1 MHALEKIEFL
11 REQREAISRNDTSE
25 GFRFFPIRD
34 IPLRFI
40 YKNIIFSAPLVLIH
54 PIFA

>member
-1 MHALEKIEFL
+1 MHTLEKIDFL
-11 REQREAISRNDTSE
+11 SERREAISRNDTSE

-40 YKNIIFSAPLVLIH
+40 YLNLFFSAPFGLIH